1 MKRIHFLAAALFS
14 LAAACA
20 PSTGSPASGSAAS
33 GSAQTHVVE
42 IHGMAF
48 TPAALDVAVGDT
60 VTWINHDVVPHT
72 ATAEDGAWDSGSLKQ
87 GAEWSLVVKASGPV
101 DYRCAFHPQ
110 MTGVVN
116 AGSPKTNAR

>member
-20 PSTGSPASGSAAS
+20 PSTGEAE
-33 GSAQTHVVE
+33 THIVE
-42 IHGMAF
+42 ISGMAF

-60 VTWINHDVVPHT
+60 VTWINRDVVPHT
-72 ATAEDGAWDSGSLKQ
+72 ATAENGAWDSGSLGQ
-87 GAEWSLVVKASGPV
+87 GEEWSLVVETAGSV

-110 MTGVVN
+110 MTGVVD
-116 AGSPKTNAR
+116 AGSYETDAR